1 MEIKSIKELSSWRII
16 EFRLINNSSTLN
28 SQISSMNIGIVCYP
42 TFGGSGV
49 VATELGIAL
58 AHKGH
63 KVHFITYSQPF
74 RLNQF
79 NENLF
84 YHEVNVNDY
93 PLFDYQ
99 PYESVLASK
108 IVDVAIYERLD
119 ILHVHYAIPHASV
132 AYLAQQILKSRKIK
146 LPYITTLHGTDI
158 TLVGQDPSF
167 EPVIFFSLNNSNA
180 ITSVSESLRKDT
192 LKTFKIANDIKVIPN
207 FIKIE
212 DYQHPTEACHRKNFA
227 APNERILIHIS
238 NFRKVKRVEDVLR
251 IFDIVRKEIP
261 CKLILVGD
269 GPERPAID
277 KLCRELNTC
286 SDIISVGKIANPKE
300 VLSIADLFILPSE
313 TESFGLSAL
322 EAMAVKIP
330 VISSDTGGIPELN
343 IHGKTGYM
351 SKVGDYEDMAKNTI
365 ALLSDEKKFQQF
377 RENAFEQA
385 KKFDIE
391 AILPMYE
398 KLYKDVIAAGI

>member
-1 MEIKSIKELSSWRII
+1 
-16 EFRLINNSSTLN
+16 
-28 SQISSMNIGIVCYP
+28 MNIGIVCYP

-192 LKTFKIANDIKVIPN
+192 LKTFKIANDVKVIPN

-212 DYQHPTEACHRKNFA
+212 DYQHPTETCHRKNFA
-227 APNERILIHIS
+227 APHERILIHIS

-251 IFDIVRKEIP
+251 VFDIVRKEIP

-300 VLSIADLFILPSE
+300 VLSIADVFILPSE

-330 VISSDTGGIPELN
+330 VISSNTGGIPELN

-351 SKVGDYEDMAKNTI
+351 SKVGDYKDMAKNTI

-391 AILPMYE
+391 VILPMYE
-398 KLYKDVIAAGI
+398 KLYEEVIKAGI

>member
-1 MEIKSIKELSSWRII
+1 
-16 EFRLINNSSTLN
+16 
-28 SQISSMNIGIVCYP
+28 MNIGIVCYP

-132 AYLAQQILKSRKIK
+132 AYLAQQILKSRKIN

-192 LKTFKIANDIKVIPN
+192 LKTFKIANNIKVIPN

-212 DYQHPTEACHRKNFA
+212 DHQQPTETCHRKNFA
-227 APNERILIHIS
+227 APNEKILVHVS

-251 IFDIVRKEIP
+251 VFDIVRKEIP

-286 SDIISVGKIANPKE
+286 SDIISVGKIANPKDI
-300 VLSIADLFILPSE
+300 LSIGDVFILPSE

-322 EAMAVKIP
+322 EAMAMKMP
-330 VISSDTGGIPELN
+330 VISTNTGGIPELN
-343 IHGKTGYM
+343 IHGKTGFM
-351 SKVGDYEDMAKNTI
+351 SNVGDYEDMAKNTI
-365 ALLSDEKKFQQF
+365 TLLSDEEKFQEF
-377 RENAFEQA
+377 RFNAFEQA

-391 AILPMYE
+391 SILPAYE
-398 KLYKDVIAAGI
+398 QLYKDVIAAGI

>member
-1 MEIKSIKELSSWRII
+1 
-16 EFRLINNSSTLN
+16 
-28 SQISSMNIGIVCYP
+28 MNIGIVCYP

-93 PLFDYQ
+93 PLFEYQ

-192 LKTFKIANDIKVIPN
+192 LKTFKIANDVKVIPN

-212 DYQHPTEACHRKNFA
+212 DYEKHEVTHCHRKNFA
-227 APNERILIHIS
+227 APHEKILIHVS

-251 IFDIVRKEIP
+251 AFDIVRKEIP

-286 SDIISVGKIANPKE
+286 NDIISVGKIANPQE
-300 VLSIADLFILPSE
+300 VLAISDVFVLPSE

-322 EAMAVKIP
+322 EAMASKIP
-330 VISSDTGGIPELN
+330 VVSSNTGGIPELN
-343 IHGKTGYM
+343 VHGKTGYM
-351 SKVGDYEDMAKNTI
+351 SKVGDYEDMAKNI
-365 ALLSDEKKFQQF
+365 IGLLSDEKKLAQF
-377 RENAFEQA
+377 KANAFEQA
-385 KKFDIE
+385 KKFDINV
-391 AILPMYE
+391 ILPQYE
-398 KLYKDVIAAGI
+398 KLYEDVIKAGI

>member
-1 MEIKSIKELSSWRII
+1 
-16 EFRLINNSSTLN
+16 
-28 SQISSMNIGIVCYP
+28 MNIGIVCYP

-132 AYLAQQILKSRKIK
+132 AYLAQQILKSRKIN

-212 DYQHPTEACHRKNFA
+212 TEQKPTEKCHRLKFA

-251 IFDIVRKEIP
+251 VFDIVRKEIP

-286 SDIISVGKIANPKE
+286 SDIISVGKIANPIE
-300 VLSIADLFILPSE
+300 ILSIADIFILPSE

-322 EAMAVKIP
+322 EAMAMKIP
-330 VISSDTGGIPELN
+330 VISTNTGGIPELN

-351 SKVGDYEDMAKNTI
+351 SNVGDYEDMAKNTI
-365 ALLSDEKKFQQF
+365 ALLSNEEKFQQF
-377 RENAFEQA
+377 KLNAFEQA

-391 AILPMYE
+391 TILPVYE
-398 KLYKDVIAAGI
+398 QLYKDVIAAGI

>member
-1 MEIKSIKELSSWRII
+1 
-16 EFRLINNSSTLN
+16 
-28 SQISSMNIGIVCYP
+28 MNIGIVCYP

-58 AHKGH
+58 ADKGH

-74 RLNQF
+74 RLNHF

-192 LKTFKIANDIKVIPN
+192 LKTFKIANDVKVIPN
-207 FIKIE
+207 FIKIT
-212 DYQHPTEACHRKNFA
+212 DYESNSSSCHRKNFA
-227 APNERILIHIS
+227 QPNGKILIHIS

-251 IFDIVRKEIP
+251 IFDVVRKTIP

-300 VLSIADLFILPSE
+300 VLAIADVFILPSE

-322 EAMAVKIP
+322 EAMAMKIP
-330 VISSDTGGIPELN
+330 VISTNTGGIPELN

-351 SKVGDYEDMAKNTI
+351 SKVGDYKDMAKNTI
-365 ALLSDEKKFQQF
+365 ELLLDENKFQQF

-391 AILPMYE
+391 TILPMYE
-398 KLYKDVIAAGI
+398 KLYKEVIAAGI

>member
-1 MEIKSIKELSSWRII
+1 
-16 EFRLINNSSTLN
+16 
-28 SQISSMNIGIVCYP
+28 MNIGIVCYP

-79 NENLF
+79 NDNLF

-119 ILHVHYAIPHASV
+119 VLHVHYAIPHASV

-212 DYQHPTEACHRKNFA
+212 DYEQNIDTQCHRKKFA
-227 APNERILIHIS
+227 APHEKIVIHVS

-251 IFDIVRKEIP
+251 SFDIVRKQIP

-286 SDIISVGKIANPKE
+286 NDIISVGKIANPQE
-300 VLSIADLFILPSE
+300 VLAISDVFVLPSE

-322 EAMAVKIP
+322 EAMASKIP
-330 VISSDTGGIPELN
+330 VVSSNTGGIPELN
-343 IHGKTGYM
+343 IDGKTGYM
-351 SKVGDYEDMAKNTI
+351 SKVGDYEDMAKNI
-365 ALLSDEKKFQQF
+365 IELLSNETMLQQF
-377 RENAFEQA
+377 KINAFEQA
-385 KKFDIE
+385 KKFDINV
-391 AILPMYE
+391 ILPQYE
-398 KLYKDVIAAGI
+398 KLYEDVIKAGI